1 MEHTIENGKDIHL
14 LKKHLGT
21 GYLIRLSS
29 LLEFRLVLRRR
40 FDGHVDVILSTEMG
54 TSGIATGI
62 VSLSK
67 TRKCRRIRTEICT

>member
-1 MEHTIENGKDIHL
+1 MEHIIKNGKDIHL
-14 LKKHLGT
+14 MKKHLDMS
-21 GYLIRLSS
+21 YLIRLSS
-29 LLEFRLVLRRR
+29 FFKFRLALRRR

-67 TRKCRRIRTEICT
+67 TRKCRRIRTEIRT